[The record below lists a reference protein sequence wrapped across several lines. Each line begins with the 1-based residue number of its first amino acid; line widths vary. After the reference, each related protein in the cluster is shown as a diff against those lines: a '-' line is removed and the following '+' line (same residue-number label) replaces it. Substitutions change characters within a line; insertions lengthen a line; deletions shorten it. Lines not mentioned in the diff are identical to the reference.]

1 MLHKKV
7 TLYKLIPK
15 LKKPRYK
22 KFFKTYIADYL
33 SKITPSITDIESFI
47 EYTLERYNY
56 YKKKDKQVQ
65 IYFHTL
71 QDPNENSRIIA
82 VQKTLFISSDMMI
95 RLYPQLR
102 GYITNYCLY
111 SSNLYIDPQY
121 RGRKLCIQLK
131 NLVNQF
137 AEGNN
142 VSYIIADIDI
152 NNYPSI
158 SCHESTG
165 YKVTNIVGHKNT
177 LFYINKLKQTSTPVK
192 KYVIGINYEKKSY
205 IPKRFYTALYKN
217 NVNWA
222 EETIMPK
229 KISFLYNVGCKNLY
243 KIWPDIGNLF
253 MPAHSLTNK
262 SALVQTIT
270 LNGTAFYKKYM
281 MPTSI
286 IDIEDLEAQR
296 KLFKKDKVFILRPSW
311 TFSRKGIKVF
321 SNFNDFND
329 FMITEGTQEQHKA
342 RTKANED
349 LQGIHY
355 IISEFLQNQLLF
367 KNKVFN
373 LRVFFLVTNVN
384 QKWYSYLV
392 KPIIVHLADKPKSS
406 DYNDISA
413 QISSTGTN
421 DAEDF
426 YFEDLVNEIGT
437 RDGFRIM
444 RQILQILSKLFNII
458 TTGNVMKK
466 WHNMNAAYEIFG
478 LDFIISDKYAVK
490 LVEFNDRVGLV
501 NYPDIIYENMAN
513 AIINGTINKAYDDR
527 YKLTVSKEGMI
538 RIK

>member
-22 KFFKTYIADYL
+22 KFFKLYIADYI
-33 SKITPSITDIESFI
+33 SKITPSITCIKSFI

-56 YKKKDKQVQ
+56 YKKKDKQTQ

-102 GYITNYCLY
+102 GYIMNYCLY

-177 LFYINKLKQTSTPVK
+177 LFYINKLKQTSTPIK
-192 KYVIGINYEKKSY
+192 KYVIGINYDKKSY
-205 IPKRFYTALYKN
+205 IPKKFFTALYKN

-286 IDIEDLEAQR
+286 IDIENLEAQR

-355 IISEFLQNQLLF
+355 IISEYLQNQLLF

-384 QKWYSYLV
+384 QKWYSYLI
-392 KPIIVHLADKPKSS
+392 KPIIIHTADKTKSS
-406 DYNDISA
+406 DYNDIQA
-413 QISSTGTN
+413 QISSGSS
-421 DAEDF
+421 DSEDF

-437 RDGFRIM
+437 RAGFRIM
-444 RQILQILSKLFNII
+444 RQIIQILSKLFNII
-458 TTGNVMKK
+458 KPGNVMKK
-466 WHNMNAAYEIFG
+466 WHNMNASYEIFG

-501 NYPDIIYENMAN
+501 NYPDYIYENMAN

-527 YKLTVSKEGMI
+527 YKLNISKEGMI